1 MGQAA
6 YLMAF
11 LEDAWAECAL
21 RELVEECFG
30 RNEAGRTSAY
40 NSDLLWS
47 QHSVARYLIRLR
59 VTPH

>member
-1 MGQAA
+1 MIFWDRTGIGTPGIAMNGPQAA

-40 NSDLLWS
+40 
-47 QHSVARYLIRLR
+47 
-59 VTPH
+59 